1 LTGEASARER
11 LLAER
16 DERRRIAE
24 LVHDGP
30 VQYVAALTQML
41 DSIVAALD
49 EDDIAHGRAIAVRS
63 LEIARD
69 AAAELRE
76 IATGLEPIALS
87 DDGLVVAVREL
98 ARRVASRH
106 GFAVELELTELAELG
121 DGAASGLYQ
130 IVREAL
136 DQTVRRGPPTT
147 VRIDFH
153 PTASGGVELTV
164 ADDAAPER
172 RQAVLDGLA
181 ERAADLNAVLVDD
194 RNETGTSVTV
204 TLPPSAAR
212 L

>member
-1 LTGEASARER
+1 MLPALPLDEA
-11 LLAER
+11 
-16 DERRRIAE
+16 
-24 LVHDGP
+24 GK
-30 VQYVAALTQML
+30 YVAAAYLVF
-41 DSIVAALD
+41 VALILIYVVIMASKLSRI
-49 EDDIAHGRAIAVRS
+49 E
-63 LEIARD
+63 
-69 AAAELRE
+69 RE
-76 IATGLEPIALS
+76 
-87 DDGLVVAVREL
+87 VVEL
-98 ARRVASRH
+98 A
-106 GFAVELELTELAELG
+106 ELAELG

>member
-1 LTGEASARER
+1 LTGEESARER

-41 DSIVAALD
+41 DSIVAAI
-49 EDDIAHGRAIAVRS
+49 DDDDLAHGRAIAVRS

-87 DDGLVVAVREL
+87 EEGLVVAVREL
-98 ARRVASRH
+98 ARRAAGRH
-106 GFAVELELTELAELG
+106 GFAVELDLVEFAELG
-121 DGAASGLYQ
+121 EGAASGLYQ
-130 IVREAL
+130 IARETI
-136 DQTVRRGPPTT
+136 DQAVRRGPPATIH
-147 VRIDFH
+147 VVFG
-153 PTASGGVELTV
+153 PTPTGGVELTV

-194 RNETGTSVTV
+194 RSRDRTSVTV

>member
-1 LTGEASARER
+1 MTGEASARER